1 MSSASLFRW
10 QNDRMNRLADIDGQ
24 CDASHKLAPP
34 NPLLVDENL
43 RAYAL
48 LLSAHFQGYCR
59 DLYTECAQIV
69 VARVRPSLQLLI
81 QDQFT
86 AGRKLDH
93 GNPNL
98 DSIRDDFERFGL
110 HLDLVAADP
119 ANAGHISNLARLNK
133 WRNVAAHH
141 GTIPV
146 GVPLD
151 LHSLQDWRTSCDGL
165 AASLDQIM
173 YNSLKRILRRAPWVP

>member
-1 MSSASLFRW
+1 MPSASLLNW
-10 QNDRMNRLADIDGQ
+10 QNERMNRLTDFDAQ
-24 CDASHKLAPP
+24 CAACLAVVPP
-34 NPLLVDENL
+34 NLRLLDEDL
-43 RAYAL
+43 RGYAL

-59 DLYTECAQIV
+59 DLYSECAEIV
-69 VARVRPSLQLLI
+69 VSRVRASLQLLI
-81 QDQFT
+81 QEQFT
-86 AGRKLDH
+86 YGRKLDH

-98 DSIRDDFERFGL
+98 DSIREDFKRFGFR
-110 HLDLVAADP
+110 LDFVAADP

-151 LHSLQDWRTSCDGL
+151 LPSLQVWRISCDQL
-165 AASLDQIM
+165 ATSLDGIM
-173 YNSLKRILRRAPWVP
+173 YNRLRRILRRVPWLP

>member
-1 MSSASLFRW
+1 MPSASLLNWR
-10 QNDRMNRLADIDGQ
+10 NERMNRLADIDAQ
-24 CDASHKLAPP
+24 SAASQALVPP
-34 NPLLVDENL
+34 NLGLLDENL
-43 RAYAL
+43 RGYAL

-59 DLYTECAQIV
+59 DLYAECAQIV
-69 VARVRPSLQLLI
+69 VSRVRTSLKVLI

-98 DSIRDDFERFGL
+98 DSIRDDFERFGFR
-110 HLDLVAADP
+110 LDLVAADP
-119 ANAGHISNLARLNK
+119 ANAAHISNLARLNK

-151 LHSLQDWRTSCDGL
+151 LRSLQDWRNSCDGL
-165 AASLDQIM
+165 ATSLDETM
-173 YNSLKRILRRAPWVP
+173 YNWLRRILRRAPWAP